1 MVGIAPLHQNCL
13 IAANWWDMRITRK
26 IKKILVLRNDRLGDV
41 ILSLPAISAL
51 KDSYPQAH
59 LGILIQNYT
68 QDVLWNNPAVDEI
81 IIDQG
86 QNIFELAHEIRE
98 KNFDMA
104 VILYPNWRNGWLC
117 WLSKIPYRIGTG
129 YKPVGMLFNKRA
141 YIHRTKVV
149 HHEIDYCLRL
159 VEEAGAQLTLKRD
172 ITLQIK
178 DEDKLYAQS
187 LLNKYN
193 LLPASPLIGIHP
205 GSGGSA
211 LNWSK
216 ENYARLI
223 DGLSERYKT
232 GVVLSGSAQEY
243 DLIEQIEQKISKT
256 HAKPINLAG
265 QTNLGQLMAI
275 FSFYHL
281 FIGPSTGPMHLA
293 AGLGIPVIAL
303 FPPLL
308 SQSSDKWGPSG
319 KGHVILK
326 PEGITCCM
334 RRCKKER
341 CRAYNCMDRITA
353 EQVLDSCRERLQPA
367 ILKGKT

>member
-1 MVGIAPLHQNCL
+1 MN
-13 IAANWWDMRITRK
+13 ITRK
-26 IKKILVLRNDRLGDV
+26 IKKILVLRNDHLGDL

-59 LGILIQNYT
+59 LGILIQDYT
-68 QDVLWNNPAVDEI
+68 RDVLWNNPAIDEI

-86 QNIFELAHEIRE
+86 QNIFELAHTIRE

-104 VILYPNWRNGWLC
+104 VILYPSWRNGWLC

-129 YKPVGMLFNKRA
+129 YKPVGILFNKRA

-159 VEEAGAQLTLKRD
+159 AEKAGVQLTAENIASKRD
-172 ITLQIK
+172 ITLRVK
-178 DEDKLYAQS
+178 DEDRLYAQS
-187 LLNKYN
+187 LLNKHN
-193 LLPASPLIGIHP
+193 LLAASPLIGIHP
-205 GSGGSA
+205 GSSGSA

-216 ENYARLI
+216 ESYAMLI

-232 GVVLSGSAQEY
+232 SVVLSGSAQEY
-243 DLIEQIEQKISKT
+243 DLIEQIKQKTSKT
-256 HAKPINLAG
+256 HTSPINLANLAG
-265 QTNLGQLMAI
+265 QTNLGQLMAL

-303 FPPLL
+303 FSPLP
-308 SQSSDKWGPSG
+308 SQSPDKWGPSG

-326 PEGITCCM
+326 PEGITCCLQ
-334 RRCKKER
+334 RCKKEG
-341 CRAYNCMDRITA
+341 CRAYNCMDKITA
-353 EQVLDSCRERLQPA
+353 QQVLDKVAVS
-367 ILKGKT
+367 

>member
-1 MVGIAPLHQNCL
+1 MNI
-13 IAANWWDMRITRK
+13 DRE
-26 IKKILVLRNDRLGDV
+26 IKKILVLRNDRIGDL

-59 LGILIQNYT
+59 LGVLIQDYT
-68 QDVLWNNPAVDEI
+68 QDILWNNSSVDEI
-81 IIDQG
+81 IIDKR
-86 QNIFELAHEIRE
+86 QNVFELAHQIRG

-104 VILYPNWRNGWLC
+104 VILYPSWRNGWLC

-129 YKPVGMLFNKRA
+129 YKPVGILFNKRV

-149 HHEIDYCLRL
+149 HHEIDYCLKL
-159 VEEAGAQLTLKRD
+159 AEEAGARLTTGNAASKRD
-172 ITLQIK
+172 ISLWIK
-178 DEDKLYAQS
+178 NEDKIYAQA
-187 LLNKYN
+187 LLNKYK
-193 LLPASPLIGIHP
+193 LLPTFPTKDATFLIGIHP

-216 ENYARLI
+216 ENYANLI
-223 DGLSERYKT
+223 DGLGKRHKIN
-232 GVVLSGSAQEY
+232 VVISGSAQER
-243 DLIEQIEQKISKT
+243 DLIEQIISMT
-256 HAKPINLAG
+256 HTNPINLAG

-303 FPPLL
+303 FSPLP
-308 SQSSDKWGPSG
+308 SQSPDKWGPSG

-326 PEGITCCM
+326 PEGITCCL

-341 CRAYNCMDRITA
+341 CSAYNCMDRITI
-353 EQVLDSCRERLQPA
+353 EQVIEGSN
-367 ILKGKT
+367 LKINDLLTSNSHYGL